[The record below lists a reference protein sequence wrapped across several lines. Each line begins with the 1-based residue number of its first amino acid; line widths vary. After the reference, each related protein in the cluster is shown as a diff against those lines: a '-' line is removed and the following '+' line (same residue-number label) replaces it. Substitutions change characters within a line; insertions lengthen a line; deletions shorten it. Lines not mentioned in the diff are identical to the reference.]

1 MPQPNL
7 SQGRRWSGEAAL
19 GLGLFYMMCA
29 LLHCVHK
36 AKARAAFID
45 LWGGSYL
52 LLNII
57 RFFFMQGLSRPSEV
71 LFLEDISI
79 FLACTYFM
87 KVVRIFFSGEQ
98 NMSMTNFF
106 RTMNGKCLTA
116 FQE

>member
-7 SQGRRWSGEAAL
+7 SQGRRGSGEVAL

-57 RFFFMQGLSRPSEV
+57 RFFYHARPIKAKRGSF
-71 LFLEDISI
+71 LLEDISI
-79 FLACTYFM
+79 
-87 KVVRIFFSGEQ
+87 S
-98 NMSMTNFF
+98 SMYLLKDDF
-106 RTMNGKCLTA
+106 
-116 FQE
+116 